1 MLTLPKRGISQYYVI
16 LVFWGLVKLF
26 VLNGDF
32 GFDSDTASNSLL
44 LLNISEMHVPKISSP
59 GGDTVLW
66 KSKQWHSYL
75 VIKVEVR

>member
-16 LVFWGLVKLF
+16 LVFGGLVKLF

-44 LLNISEMHVPKISSP
+44 LNISKMHVPKISYP
-59 GGDTVLW
+59 GRDTVLW
-66 KSKQWHSYL
+66 KSKQWYSYL
-75 VIKVEVR
+75 VIKVEVQ